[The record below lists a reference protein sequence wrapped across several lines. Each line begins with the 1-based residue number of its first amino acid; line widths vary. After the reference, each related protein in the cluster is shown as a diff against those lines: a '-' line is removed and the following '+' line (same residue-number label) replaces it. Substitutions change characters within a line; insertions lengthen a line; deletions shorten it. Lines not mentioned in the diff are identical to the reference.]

1 MLTSLDKLNA
11 KIFSEQLNTQFKLHH
26 EGAEPMML
34 KLVEVKESDPSPKI
48 ELFALH
54 FLGAT
59 APRLPQKMFLLE
71 HDKMLAGGYDAEIV
85 YESSAKDLV
94 KACKD
99 IGKEF
104 VYRTPANVKLELMGR
119 KIIGDLLT
127 FFWEG
132 AKSYDVGGDKK
143 RTFAG
148 KITAMLS
155 DNYKQVFQDA
165 REKQLELPIEYLRL
179 QLVTDYVCGMTD
191 SFALNLHKELRL

>member
-71 HDKMLAGGYDAEIV
+71 HDKLGKFEIFLTAIGADAQGIL
-85 YESSAKDLV
+85 YES
-94 KACKD
+94 
-99 IGKEF
+99 IF
-104 VYRTPANVKLELMGR
+104 HRFR
-119 KIIGDLLT
+119 KTG
-127 FFWEG
+127 
-132 AKSYDVGGDKK
+132 
-143 RTFAG
+143 
-148 KITAMLS
+148 
-155 DNYKQVFQDA
+155 
-165 REKQLELPIEYLRL
+165 P
-179 QLVTDYVCGMTD
+179 
-191 SFALNLHKELRL
+191 